1 MGDIR
6 DLHSSERDGDPM
18 LRAMSDATLSAPP
31 EGAVSPVTSQAAI
44 VRPPRRYGLMNGL
57 GTWTLYKREVQRYLK
72 VWMQTLFAPVITTLL
87 FMTVFKL
94 AFGDRGQL
102 TGDFEGLIYNNFL
115 APGLVVM
122 GVLQNAFQ
130 NTSSSLT
137 ISKVQGSQ
145 VDFLMP
151 PLSPLELTVG
161 FIGGAAT
168 RGIMVGLISGLAI
181 HFSGLIIWLV
191 TLGQVHVDSLASLNI
206 SHFWAVIYF
215 GAMASIILGA
225 LGAMGGIWA
234 DKFDH
239 LAAVT
244 NFVIVPLTF
253 LSGTFYDIKV
263 MVEPFYTIAHFD
275 PFFYLIDGF
284 RYGFLGVANSS
295 VMTGVAVS
303 GVLAVLT
310 SAGVWWM
317 FRTGYK
323 LKA

>member
-1 MGDIR
+1 
-6 DLHSSERDGDPM
+6 
-18 LRAMSDATLSAPP
+18 MSDTVSSPPDLAVQIPETATLVHAPR
-31 EGAVSPVTSQAAI
+31 T
-44 VRPPRRYGLMNGL
+44 YGVFNGR
-57 GTWTLYKREVQRYLK
+57 GTWTLYAREVRRFLK

-122 GVLQNAFQ
+122 AILQNAFQ

-151 PLSPLELTVG
+151 PLSPLELTAA
-161 FIGGAAT
+161 FIAGAAT
-168 RGIMVGLISGLAI
+168 RGLLVGCVAAFAI
-181 HFSGLIIWLV
+181 HFSGPLIWLI
-191 TLGQVHVDSLASLNI
+191 TFGQVQVDSLASLNI
-206 SHFWAVIYF
+206 QHLWAVMYF
-215 GAMASIILGA
+215 GVCAAVILAA
-225 LGAMGGIWA
+225 LGAIGGIWA

-263 MVEPFYTIAHFD
+263 MVEPFYTIALFD

-284 RYGFLGVANSS
+284 RYGFLGVANSDL
-295 VMTGVAVS
+295 MIGVIAS
-303 GVLAVLT
+303 GALSFLT
-310 SAGVWWM
+310 SCVVWWL
-317 FRTGYK
+317 FKTGYK